1 MRHRRTVRAFAGIAG
16 IAVLAA
22 LTAGCGGGDKSEKA
36 SADTLPS
43 SSTAASPSTTE
54 SVGTMPDLS
63 GLTEDEAR
71 AQLLDLGV
79 DDADIVTAAQES
91 LLDPGLVVGS
101 VPGAGN
107 AITGTI
113 TLKIAGPVGPVPD
126 FAGQQVSDVQAWAEE
141 RGITFTEEAVPDAEK
156 ADGEVLSST
165 PSAGQEATSEIV
177 VKVART
183 PSTKSVYLTEDL
195 NGTYCNG
202 DAGETFIDG
211 DPYDGS
217 YAQPEGDN
225 CVFEFDLGR
234 DWSRL
239 TGIVGFTDTSD
250 SGTRM
255 RVQIKVDGTSK
266 LNQVIDFGKKP
277 LHLDVDV
284 SGGLRLSIELSDV
297 SGSGTVG
304 FGDLQLVGAGKG
316 ADLGST
322 ESAG

>member
-1 MRHRRTVRAFAGIAG
+1 
-16 IAVLAA
+16 
-22 LTAGCGGGDKSEKA
+22 
-36 SADTLPS
+36 
-43 SSTAASPSTTE
+43 
-54 SVGTMPDLS
+54 
-63 GLTEDEAR
+63 
-71 AQLLDLGV
+71 
-79 DDADIVTAAQES
+79 
-91 LLDPGLVVGS
+91 

-126 FAGQQVSDVQAWAEE
+126 FAGQQVADVQTWAEE

-156 ADGEVLSST
+156 ADGEVLSTT
-165 PSAGQEATSEIV
+165 PAAGQEATSEIV

-183 PSTKSVYLTEDL
+183 PSTKSLYLTEDL
-195 NGTYCNG
+195 NGTYCDG

-217 YAQPEGDN
+217 YAHPDGSS

-266 LNQVIDFGKKP
+266 LNQVVDFGKKP

-297 SGSGTVG
+297 SGRGTIG
-304 FGDLQLVGAGKG
+304 FGDLHLVGAGKD

-322 ESAG
+322 GGANDASTDSAG